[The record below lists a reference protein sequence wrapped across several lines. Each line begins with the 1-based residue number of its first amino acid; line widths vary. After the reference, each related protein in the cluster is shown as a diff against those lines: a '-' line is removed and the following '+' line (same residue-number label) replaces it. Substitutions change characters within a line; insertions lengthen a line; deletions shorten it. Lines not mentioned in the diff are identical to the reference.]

1 MESVRPRLLCIA
13 PLLLLASL
21 ARLGAIDGDTV
32 SVDVDWATHELRVTV
47 ERRVS
52 AIGAQGPA
60 AISETQRS
68 IRRDATELIV
78 DALADLPFD
87 SYHTVESLVTE
98 QEGLIGGLESAA
110 RSARAVEA
118 TSSPDLKSA
127 RVTFVVDLYADLA
140 SRLVDRDRAAR
151 IDPILGWVAT
161 TEYSGIIVYAA
172 DDLPVFGT
180 GTTARLE
187 PALLPGIHYLRTPQ
201 ELLYRL
207 VESENIEPEVLA
219 TRGPAAYTDDI
230 QATGLADRIG
240 SNPLRILAIG
250 SFGRRPSDIVIS
262 ERDATKILG
271 SPHNASLLAQG
282 RVVIVVDPDRL

>member
-1 MESVRPRLLCIA
+1 MKDVRPRLLRIA
-13 PLLLLASL
+13 PLLLRTCL
-21 ARLGAIDGDTV
+21 ARLGALDGDEV

-47 ERRVS
+47 ERAVS

-60 AISETQRS
+60 AISETQRA

-78 DALADLPFD
+78 DALAGVAFD
-87 SYHTVESLVTE
+87 SYHTVETLVSE
-98 QEGLIGGLESAA
+98 QEALIGDLERAA
-110 RSARAVEA
+110 RSARAVDA
-118 TSSPDLKSA
+118 TSSPDLQSA

-180 GTTARLE
+180 GTIAPVE
-187 PALLPGIHYLRTPQ
+187 PALFPGIYYLRTPQ

-207 VESENIEPEVLA
+207 AESEHLEPDVVA
-219 TRGPAAYTDDI
+219 TRGPAAYTDDV

-250 SFGRRPSDIVIS
+250 AFGRRPSDIVIS
-262 ERDATKILG
+262 EQDAAKILG
-271 SPHNASLLAQG
+271 SRHNTSLLAQG

>member
-1 MESVRPRLLCIA
+1 MENVRPRLLCIA
-13 PLLLLASL
+13 PLLLLVSL
-21 ARLGAIDGDTV
+21 ARLGALDGDTV

-47 ERRVS
+47 ERAVS

-68 IRRDATELIV
+68 IRRDAPELIV

-98 QEGLIGGLESAA
+98 QEALIGGLERAA

-118 TSSPDLKSA
+118 TSSPDLQSA

-161 TEYSGIIVYAA
+161 TEYTGIIVYAA

-180 GTTARLE
+180 GTIARLE
-187 PALLPGIHYLRTPQ
+187 PALFPGIYYLRTPQ

-207 VESENIEPEVLA
+207 VESEHIEPDVLA
-219 TRGPAAYTDDI
+219 TRGPAAYTDDV

-262 ERDATKILG
+262 EQDATKILG
-271 SPHNASLLAQG
+271 SSHNASLLAQG
-282 RVVIVVDPDRL
+282 RVVIVVHPDRL